1 MVVRQ
6 AILKDSVAI
15 SELISRLTVKYVLP
29 SCESKV
35 HHILLNSMSSKQLR
49 NNLQNGYY
57 YLLAENANKQL
68 IGVAGLKDY
77 SHLYHLFVCDN
88 HQGRG
93 IAKTLWQTIKRD
105 AERINNTKQFT
116 VNSAITAESV
126 YLSFGFKRLSGI
138 RNRDGMVDIP
148 MTLTL

>member
-1 MVVRQ
+1 MLIRQ
-6 AILKDSVAI
+6 ATLEDSVAI
-15 SELISRLTVKYVLP
+15 SELISRLTVKHVLP
-29 SCESKV
+29 SCESKT
-35 HHILLNSMSSKQLR
+35 HDLLLSSMSSEQVKQ
-49 NNLQNGYY
+49 NLQSDYY

-68 IGVAGLKDY
+68 IGVAGLKNY
-77 SHLYHLFVCDN
+77 NHLYHLFVCDN

-93 IAKTLWQTIKRD
+93 FARTLWQTIKHD

-116 VNSAITAESV
+116 VNSAITAESI

-148 MTLTL
+148 MTFTL

>member
-35 HHILLNSMSSKQLR
+35 HHILLNSMSSKQIS

-77 SHLYHLFVCDN
+77 SHLYHLFFCDN

-93 IAKTLWQTIKRD
+93 IA
-105 AERINNTKQFT
+105 
-116 VNSAITAESV
+116 
-126 YLSFGFKRLSGI
+126 
-138 RNRDGMVDIP
+138 
-148 MTLTL
+148 